1 MSYLLIASFLIV
13 CLNPAF
19 SRFRLW
25 LTLFLV
31 ILPLTLTAELFI
43 PPGFDHLFYLDHMHS
58 LRSVNDALTDSSANR
73 APLTSICALV
83 WNLSGND
90 KPFLVVNSIA
100 YTSCLVVVAT
110 IFDVQ
115 RPVKLILIPFFFPV
129 VLLLL
134 VTFCKD
140 ILIALATLTLV
151 ALLKPKSEPI
161 KALSKQSL
169 IVILLASASILLIS
183 NLRQYFLGY
192 IILAL
197 TSSILLYFAKV
208 ATRNSFVS
216 LVFSSFF
223 FWGSLS
229 AIVFVLWGSIRRIV
243 SEYQGNAVISL
254 LSNLPEPNP
263 VTSIVYPLLTAACL
277 MTSPAW
283 VYALENISILKA
295 SVGFW
300 EGGWFTIGF
309 GCLIFVLISNRSMP
323 TYTGYIAYL
332 AICHIVIQSL
342 GSPNIGSLHRLL
354 FVEKLL
360 FIGALSKIKIA

>member
-13 CLNPAF
+13 CLYPAF

-25 LTLFLV
+25 VVLFLV

-43 PPGFDHLFYLDHMHS
+43 PPSFDHLFYLDHMHS
-58 LRSVNDALTDSSANR
+58 LQSINDAFTDSSANR
-73 APLTSICALV
+73 APLTSICALI
-83 WNLSGND
+83 WNLSGYD
-90 KPFLVVNSIA
+90 KPFLVVNSIT

-115 RPVKLILIPFFFPV
+115 RPIKLILIPFFFPV

-140 ILIALATLTLV
+140 ILIALATVTLV
-151 ALLKPKSEPI
+151 ALIKPKPAPN
-161 KALSKQSL
+161 KAISKQSL
-169 IVILLASASILLIS
+169 MGILLASSSILLIS

-197 TSSILLYFAKV
+197 TSSLLLCFAKA
-208 ATRNSFVS
+208 ATRNSFAS
-216 LVFSSFF
+216 LAISILF

-229 AIVFVLWGSIRRIV
+229 AIVFALWGSIRRIV
-243 SEYQGNAVISL
+243 SEYQGNAMISL
-254 LSNLPEPNP
+254 LSNLPEPNY
-263 VTSIVYPLLTAACL
+263 VTSIVYPLLSAGCL

-283 VYALENISILKA
+283 VYALENVGILKA

-309 GCLIFVLISNRSMP
+309 VCLIFVLISNRSMP
-323 TYTGYIAYL
+323 TYTVCIAYL
-332 AICHIVIQSL
+332 AIGHIVIQSL
-342 GSPNIGSLHRLL
+342 GSPNLGSLHRLL

-360 FIGALSKIKIA
+360 FIGALSKIKIV